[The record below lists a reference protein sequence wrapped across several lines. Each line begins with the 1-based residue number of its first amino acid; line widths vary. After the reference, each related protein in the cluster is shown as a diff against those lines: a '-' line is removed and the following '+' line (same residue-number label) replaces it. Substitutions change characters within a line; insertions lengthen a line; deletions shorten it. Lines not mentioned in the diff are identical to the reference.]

1 MLCVTDADVRTALAD
16 VTAGRSIGGRPVQ
29 VTQVALKPVPRQCA
43 MLYTSG
49 LATRDIAPL
58 VDGLA
63 GASVLSVGDSSE
75 FTRRGGVIHLYLE
88 DGHMRFAVN
97 VAAAEKARLRISAKL
112 LNLARIVEP

>member
-1 MLCVTDADVRTALAD
+1 MILQIAGVVGALLILAPFAAMQLGRMRTETWTYQLFN
-16 VTAGRSIGGRPVQ
+16 
-29 VTQVALKPVPRQCA
+29 
-43 MLYTSG
+43 
-49 LATRDIAPL
+49 
-58 VDGLA
+58 LA